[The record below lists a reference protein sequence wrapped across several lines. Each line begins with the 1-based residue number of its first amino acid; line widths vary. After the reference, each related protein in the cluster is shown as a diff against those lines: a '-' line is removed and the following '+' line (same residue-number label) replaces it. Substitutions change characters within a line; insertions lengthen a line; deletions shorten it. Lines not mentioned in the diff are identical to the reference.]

1 MNQQRMRDRE
11 LRFIEAM
18 SGTLVQA
25 KLLFNKRAA
34 DSPLWSYAN
43 VGFDASSV
51 VEGVLYQ
58 LESADEIL
66 KMDPFEGAPRLYSRE
81 IFIIETA
88 QGAIPAWTY
97 IANEAMLA
105 DDLLPAHW
113 YLQHL
118 LAGKP
123 FLSDSYYQTLSQ
135 QPYVEAAR
143 Q

>member
-1 MNQQRMRDRE
+1 MNQQRMHDRK
-11 LRFIEAM
+11 LRFADAM
-18 SGTLVQA
+18 SGTLAQA

-43 VGFDASSV
+43 VGFDANSN

-58 LESADEIL
+58 LEDADEIL

-81 IFIIETA
+81 IFMIETA
-88 QGAIPAWTY
+88 RGTIPAWTY

-105 DDLLPAHW
+105 DGLLPAHW
-113 YLQHL
+113 YLKHL

-123 FLSDSYYQTLSQ
+123 FLSDRYYQLLSQ
-135 QPYVEAAR
+135 QPYVEASR
-143 Q
+143 